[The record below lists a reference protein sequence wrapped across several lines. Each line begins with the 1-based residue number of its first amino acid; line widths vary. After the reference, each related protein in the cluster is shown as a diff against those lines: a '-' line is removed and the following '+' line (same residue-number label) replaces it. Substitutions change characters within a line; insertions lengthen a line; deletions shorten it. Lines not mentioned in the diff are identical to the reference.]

1 MTDRIHAT
9 GAPQVS
15 TVVFDQALGAAG
27 ASGTRSTA
35 VTLPANL
42 VGALWALTPI
52 APTTLADNAVG
63 DRTSRVDPLTGT
75 SSYGYDQA
83 HRLTSYN
90 SNAASYSYDG
100 DGVRTSK
107 TVGGVTTPFAWDES
121 AGLPLMLDDATT
133 SYLYGPG
140 GQVLEQIQNTPAIT
154 IVGTGSAQDNGSGSS
169 LTVTLPTGVLVRD
182 QILLAVTA
190 NASQTITTPTGYTLT
205 QAASATGNNTQT
217 VVLRKTAA
225 GGETSATVA
234 FGADVRPKAVLA
246 AIYRGVDPT
255 TPIDVKTT
263 GSAAVTT
270 SLALGS
276 ITTTGANERLVLLAG
291 ATGNTTAAT
300 WTPPTGMTDQAHLST
315 QALVSPLVADQTLTT
330 AGATG
335 SRTATLTASG
345 DLTGVL
351 LALRPAPANAYYY
364 QGDQLGSTRLVTDQS
379 GAIAA
384 TYSYD
389 PYGKTTAHTGSLNT
403 PFQYTGQ
410 YRDTE
415 TNFYYLRARY
425 YDPTTAQFLTRD
437 PLEARTHS
445 AYGYVGGDPL
455 NAIDPTGQ
463 FALFDTLA
471 AAAVGAVVGGVS
483 SAISQYA
490 STGSVNWGD
499 VGIAAGAGA
508 IAGAAFTVGCV
519 GGCAGALAGGLTDLG
534 TQLAHNGGDVTGV
547 NLAEVA
553 FSATFGYV
561 GGKIGR
567 TAEHALYGEAGNKL
581 FSSGLGI
588 AFGASDPTI
597 RLYGPG
603 GPYSLEA
610 CSAPANAYV

>member
-1 MTDRIHAT
+1 M
-9 GAPQVS
+9 
-15 TVVFDQALGAAG
+15 
-27 ASGTRSTA
+27 
-35 VTLPANL
+35 
-42 VGALWALTPI
+42 
-52 APTTLADNAVG
+52 ADNAVG

-133 SYLYGPG
+133 SYLYGAG
-140 GQVLEQIQNTPAIT
+140 RQVLEQIQNTPAIT

-169 LTVTLPTGVLVRD
+169 LTVPLPTGVLVRD

-291 ATGNTTAAT
+291 ATGNATAAT
-300 WTPPTGMTDQAHLST
+300 WTPPTGMTDQVHLST
-315 QALVSPLVADQTLTT
+315 QALVSTLVADQTLTT

-335 SRTATLTASG
+335 SRTATVTASG

-415 TNFYYLRARY
+415 TNLYYLRARY
-425 YDPTTAQFLTRD
+425 YDPQTAQFLTRD

-455 NAIDPTGQ
+455 NAIDPTG
-463 FALFDTLA
+463 LA
-471 AAAVGAVVGGVS
+471 PCAPGQNGG
-483 SAISQYA
+483 
-490 STGSVNWGD
+490 
-499 VGIAAGAGA
+499 
-508 IAGAAFTVGCV
+508 GCV
-519 GGCAGALAGGLTDLG
+519 GGSPLPPGFDTWAQFQAHMNAERASNACQGAQFRADYQETLDGLHALQAAQAAVDAANRRVEEAARSSHGPSFGSRAAHFAEGVEFAVDAAGT
-534 TQLAHNGGDVTGV
+534 
-547 NLAEVA
+547 VA
-553 FSATFGYV
+553 FG
-561 GGKIGR
+561 
-567 TAEHALYGEAGNKL
+567 TAVI
-581 FSSGLGI
+581 GLGVALEPPSLGGSTLIVGSGVAI
-588 AFGASDPTI
+588 AG
-597 RLYGPG
+597 LG
-603 GPYSLEA
+603 GSTLAVFSYKSFSEA
-610 CSAPANAYV
+610 FQ